1 MLKAMANV
9 NLTHVPY
16 KGGGPAIT
24 AAIGGEIET
33 VVAFPLAALPH
44 IKAGKLRALAVT
56 GAKRNK
62 ALPDVP
68 TVAESG
74 VKDYEAV
81 NWYGVFMPAGVSKEI
96 VAKVHNDVV
105 RVLKLPEVKERF
117 AGEGGEIV
125 ADTPDEFGAF
135 VRKEIPKWTKVVKD
149 AAVKVD

>member
-1 MLKAMANV
+1 MTGV
-9 NLTHVPY
+9 QTC
-16 KGGGPAIT
+16 
-24 AAIGGEIET
+24 
-33 VVAFPLAALPH
+33 ALP
-44 IKAGKLRALAVT
+44 IWLGP
-56 GAKRNK
+56 
-62 ALPDVP
+62 LPNVP
-68 TVAESG
+68 TIAEAG
-74 VKDYEAV
+74 VKGYEAV

-125 ADTPDEFGAF
+125 ADTPEEFGAF